1 MLITGKTLLALKP
14 FVKKNT
20 FSDDKL
26 STVLYDGSGFLVA
39 TDSYQLVTIEANY
52 EELGDKPF
60 CLDADIFNR
69 IKGADNIEITDTCCK
84 IGKWVIEHDFKEGSY
99 LSHDSLK
106 NLTYCEEAFEPGVYD
121 PVYMENASKLAKAMG
136 GFLKIVHA
144 QYMIVF
150 DIVYSSGV
158 STGTRVAYMK
168 KIYKG

>member
-1 MLITGKTLLALKP
+1 MLITGKTLSALKS

-20 FSDDKL
+20 FPDDKL
-26 STVLYDGSGFLVA
+26 SIVFYDGSGFLAA

-60 CLDADIFNR
+60 SLDADIFNR

-84 IGKWVIEHDFKEGSY
+84 IGKWVIEHDFKEGRY

-106 NLTYCEEAFEPGVYD
+106 NLTYREEETFEPGVYD
-121 PVYMENASKLAKAMG
+121 PVYMENASKLAKTMG

-144 QYMIVF
+144 QNMIVF

-168 KIYKG
+168 KNL